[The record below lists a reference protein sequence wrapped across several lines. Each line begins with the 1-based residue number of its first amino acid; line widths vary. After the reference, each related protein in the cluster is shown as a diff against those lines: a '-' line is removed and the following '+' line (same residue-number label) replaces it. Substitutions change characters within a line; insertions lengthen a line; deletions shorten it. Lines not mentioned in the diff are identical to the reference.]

1 MAKEGGWIFIS
12 HSHLDI
18 KIVRKIR
25 NKLEEQGYE
34 PLMFYLKCLND
45 DNEIE
50 SLIKREIDEREWFI
64 YVDSKNA
71 ANSRWVQTE
80 RQYISQ
86 LKDKKI
92 FTININD
99 DIIKQIDNITS
110 QLKVY
115 ISYSGRDK
123 YLYDK
128 IKLALLEKDFLV
140 LDNESMSGDIVS
152 SIKNQIDQTVRNG
165 FVLLLVTKNSIK
177 SEWIKR
183 EIEYAKISGGKIIPI
198 YVGDATLDKALSFH
212 LGEVQG
218 VHLDEMPSQE
228 QIKKIILEIQHHIK
242 YYKSDFSISNGFQ
255 GAKTIKYPFVASIP
269 DYTFYDC
276 DNLET
281 VYIPSCVSYI
291 SDLAFRN
298 DQDVLVI
305 CQKNSYAEYYCIRN
319 KIKYKIEN

>member
-1 MAKEGGWIFIS
+1 MEIIEFNIS
-12 HSHLDI
+12 
-18 KIVRKIR
+18 
-25 NKLEEQGYE
+25 E
-34 PLMFYLKCLND
+34 YLKLSD
-45 DNEIE
+45 YLRVQVLFRILRKY
-50 SLIKREIDEREWFI
+50 SL
-64 YVDSKNA
+64 
-71 ANSRWVQTE
+71 SRTC
-80 RQYISQ
+80 I
-86 LKDKKI
+86 
-92 FTININD
+92 D

-140 LDNESMSGDIVS
+140 LDNESMSGDIVL

-218 VHLDEMPSQE
+218 VHLDEIPSQE
-228 QIKKIILEIQHHIK
+228 QIKKIILEIQHHIN
-242 YYKSDFSISNGFQ
+242 YYNSDFSIFPSTILVATASGF
-255 GAKTIKYPFVASIP
+255 
-269 DYTFYDC
+269 
-276 DNLET
+276 
-281 VYIPSCVSYI
+281 PSLI
-291 SDLAFRN
+291 A
-298 DQDVLVI
+298 
-305 CQKNSYAEYYCIRN
+305 
-319 KIKYKIEN
+319 